1 MYLNHK
7 KINPLVLRNV
17 QSIAHF
23 SAKAKA
29 PDEFVVFPNQLEENQ
44 SISLTCR
51 ADVGSPPGNIT
62 IWKNLKNSNTPVLI
76 YTSNSINDK
85 TDNCTKFINV
95 TYTVT
100 RDDNGASFQCSSQN
114 NLTQGPGPS
123 KDSQNISV
131 LCRYTNGKK
140 YVKCLKF
147 CLTIYVSNILKNF
160 LSIFKTIVDTRC

>member
-1 MYLNHK
+1 M
-7 KINPLVLRNV
+7 
-17 QSIAHF
+17 
-23 SAKAKA
+23 

-76 YTSNSINDK
+76 DTFNSINNK
-85 TDNCTKFINV
+85 TDNCTQFINV

-100 RDDNGASFQCSSQN
+100 RHDNGASFQCSSQN
-114 NLTQGPGPS
+114 NLTRGPGPS

-140 YVKCLKF
+140 IRQLLKF

>member
-1 MYLNHK
+1 M
-7 KINPLVLRNV
+7 
-17 QSIAHF
+17 
-23 SAKAKA
+23 
-29 PDEFVVFPNQLEENQ
+29 FPNQLEENQ

-62 IWKNLKNSNTPVLI
+62 IWKNLKNFNTPVLI
-76 YTSNSINDK
+76 YTSNSTNNK

-114 NLTQGPGPS
+114 NLTRGPGPI

-140 YVKCLKF
+140 N
-147 CLTIYVSNILKNF
+147 TSNA
-160 LSIFKTIVDTRC
+160 